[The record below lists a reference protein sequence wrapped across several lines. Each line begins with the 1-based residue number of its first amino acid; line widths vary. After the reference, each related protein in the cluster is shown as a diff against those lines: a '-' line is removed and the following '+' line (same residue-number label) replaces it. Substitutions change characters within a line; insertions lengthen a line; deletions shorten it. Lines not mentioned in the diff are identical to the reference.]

1 MRARS
6 YHASPGG
13 CKGSGLCISLWML
26 SANWLVSC
34 CAAVDERGC
43 GKVDN
48 RRNANPYP
56 SHGPSAVHMRSE
68 LSTVPPV
75 SFVFPATGVSFDRL
89 LFRCSG
95 YPAHAQTF
103 ESSWLFTVASDRWW
117 LPSLPSRVPSGC
129 IVPSGTKLRDA
140 RRARR

>member
-48 RRNANPYP
+48 RRNASPYP
-56 SHGPSAVHMRSE
+56 SREPSAVHMRSE

-75 SFVFPATGVSFDRL
+75 NFVIPATGESFDRL
-89 LFRCSG
+89 LSG
-95 YPAHAQTF
+95 VADVQLRSDALEPLTVYGCLSVLTAA
-103 ESSWLFTVASDRWW
+103 TVAGRTGAGA
-117 LPSLPSRVPSGC
+117 VA
-129 IVPSGTKLRDA
+129 DA
-140 RRARR
+140 